1 MEKRQ
6 MGGFAVVGCD
16 AGDATRRNGADLLA
30 GVPVPRCL
38 SLVQPHRVL
47 GGDER
52 FREGS
57 QVGIGCRGGIA
68 GATEERG

>member
-1 MEKRQ
+1 ME
-6 MGGFAVVGCD
+6 GFAGVGGD
-16 AGDATRRNGADLLA
+16 AGDPTRRDGADLLA

-57 QVGIGCRGGIA
+57 RAGFGCRGGIA
-68 GATEERG
+68 GTIEERG